1 MKQRNL
7 KKAGSLL
14 LASAMIVASFPVF
27 SIEVHAA
34 DDTVPK
40 YQFATV
46 DELKAFN
53 TNDSDAVGKNPA
65 KVYFGHN
72 QGGDINKQWWIVG
85 NDTKSQNG
93 KDNLVLYATAPLS
106 FNIEKFVNND
116 SIWGGAAY
124 IRWQDCTYP
133 TVTPTEVYPNHY
145 GASNVRENLRSAE
158 TRCFTQAEQ
167 QLMNSTTIYTNDTKY
182 PNDHPGAPI
191 EDSVYSTTER
201 LYLPYGKMS
210 FEDPDQWKYITVG
223 TNEKSSLNNGL
234 RIDKDYWMQNTWL
247 RAPYPREGGDND
259 PNVSGHRG
267 SYVLVGDKVASGG
280 GVYRWP
286 VTNECGAFPAFEL
299 NLSSVI
305 FASAVPAASGEGE
318 LQLEDTNP
326 NESFMGAFI
335 LRYKAE
341 NLGSALVSY
350 DKITLTD
357 VPVKTYLVVQN
368 SDGAYAKQINGETS
382 VSANDIIINGP
393 LTSFENCKVWLERT
407 DTTQRMTYATLADEG
422 TYKITVDSNSFTFDT
437 QHIGYSNVSAHSFQI
452 KNTGNAEAARINAA
466 LAGTNADAFALDTAG
481 MQNTLAP
488 NGTTAFTVKPNAGLR
503 AGTYTA
509 ELQITG
515 EAGIIETI
523 SISFTVE
530 DHEYGEE
537 WKYNET
543 NHWKVCKN
551 CGNKSE
557 EAQHTFKEIIDKEP
571 TETEKGSKHEECE
584 ICGYKNASVEIPVKP
599 TEPDKPTKPDKPT
612 EPDKPTKPDKPTE
625 SDQPTKPVKPTEP
638 DQSTKPDQPTEP
650 GKLTDPDKT
659 TEREKTNTVTPNTNK
674 PGDYKGSVETGDRTD
689 LLLWEVLVIG
699 SGIILVYGLYRKKR
713 KINQ

>member
-1 MKQRNL
+1 M
-7 KKAGSLL
+7 
-14 LASAMIVASFPVF
+14 ASAMIVASFPVF
-27 SIEVHAA
+27 GTEVHAA

-53 TNDSDAVGKNPA
+53 TNDSDADGKNPA
-65 KVYFGHN
+65 KVYFGYTN
-72 QGGDINKQWWIVG
+72 FRNEKQQWWIVG
-85 NDTKSQNG
+85 NDTKSKNG
-93 KDNLVLYATAPLS
+93 KDNLVLYATEPLLIGLEY
-106 FNIEKFVNND
+106 FANRTVN
-116 SIWGGAAY
+116 WATPAL
-124 IRWQDCTYP
+124 WQDCTYP
-133 TVTPTEVYPNHY
+133 NGNPREVYPNHY
-145 GASNVRENLRSAE
+145 GASDVRRNLRNAE
-158 TRCFTQAEQ
+158 NNKQCFTADELK
-167 QLMNSTTIYTNDTKY
+167 LMNSTTIYTNDTKY
-182 PNDHPGAPI
+182 QDDHPDAPL

-210 FEDPDQWKYITVG
+210 FEDPGQWEYITVG
-223 TNEKSSLNNGL
+223 TNEKSSLNSGL
-234 RIDKDYWMQNTWL
+234 RIDNYYWRQNTWL
-247 RAPYPREGGDND
+247 RAPYPSKVGDNPD
-259 PNVSGHRG
+259 GEG
-267 SYVLVGDKVASGG
+267 SRRKYVLVGQHVASGDS
-280 GVYRWP
+280 GVNKWQ
-286 VTNECGAFPAFEL
+286 VMLDCGAFPAFEL

-305 FASAVPAASGEGE
+305 FASAAQAASGEGE

-350 DKITLTD
+350 DKISFTD
-357 VPVKTYLVVQN
+357 VPVNTYLVVQN
-368 SDGAYAKQINGETS
+368 SDGAYAKQIKNEAS
-382 VSANDIIINGP
+382 VSASDINIKGP

-452 KNTGNAEAARINAA
+452 KNTGNVEAAKINAA
-466 LAGTNADAFALDTAG
+466 LTGTNADAFTLDTAG

-488 NGTTAFTVKPNAGLR
+488 NETTAFTVKPNAGLG

-543 NHWKVCKN
+543 NHWKECKN

-599 TEPDKPTKPDKPT
+599 TEPDQPTKPDKPT
-612 EPDKPTKPDKPTE
+612 EPDKPTKPVKPTE

-650 GKLTDPDKT
+650 GKLTEPDKT
-659 TEREKTNTVTPNTNK
+659 TEREKTNTVTPNMNQ
-674 PGDYKGSVETGDRTD
+674 PNDYKGSVETGDRTD